1 MDISIGEIVLWAV
14 VIWILSQIFLGFVD
28 AMQITKLKERVE
40 ILKHLR
46 SIIHQ
51 VKIEKDN
58 GVEYWYDQDEGTF
71 LGQGTTK
78 EEVINTLKSRFP
90 EHIFLIEDV
99 GGVAAQT
106 EWKLMSADEFKKL
119 PLNLDNTK

>member
-1 MDISIGEIVLWAV
+1 MDIGSIILWAV
-14 VIWILSQIFLGFVD
+14 VIWVLSQILLGFFD
-28 AMQITKLKERVE
+28 AVQITKLQERVE
-40 ILKHLR
+40 ILKHLKN
-46 SIIHQ
+46 IIHQ

-106 EWKLMSADEFKKL
+106 GWKMMDPEEFKKIN
-119 PLNLDNTK
+119 LNVKDI